1 MITSN
6 IDSKVEYAIT
16 NNIDKSDIN
25 HEAFVYNAKIYNK
38 HIKFVLGTPRFDF
51 LSNNIMYFNI
61 YLANNGSVI
70 SKIGIYET
78 TNTDYA
84 SLLDANGDV
93 DLNKMSE
100 PIIFS
105 FAKPL
110 IMNNYELIDK
120 FETMSNASD
129 FNSTDDGSNISDVES
144 ISGDDDDDDD
154 DDDTD
159 DDDASKKPQ
168 KLVSASYDLMEV
180 NSQTKEESDYEIN
193 KYEEDPSH
201 KWINKYLRSNKYEI
215 LDNEGGGDCFFAV
228 LRDAL
233 KSVKIDTSVKSI
245 REKLAS
251 EVDEEIL
258 ATYKE
263 FFRLFYN
270 NMKSIQTQLKEHKKK
285 HYTLKKMITATA
297 DGPDKMKMI
306 SDVKSNFDNMSSL
319 SDQNKELEELTREFE
334 FMKDVETIDDLKKVI
349 MEVGGKYWA
358 DNWAVVTL
366 ERLYKVKFIVLSQD
380 HFLNGEKELVLQCSE
395 ADKKLQAQGIFEPS
409 YYIMTDYIKGVH
421 YKLITYDKNIKR
433 GALTFNELPYRI
445 KELVLEK
452 CMERGAGL
460 YVLIPDFKTFANT
473 NGVQTSTIS
482 KTSSYDS
489 LVNTKTPKSQDYS
502 DSIIIQIYSKSK
514 HEKVGEGSGESIK
527 PELKTSKNVLEL
539 NNKKKYPDWRRKID
553 NDYLVPNLVIDGN
566 NWASVKHYMLG
577 YRFKEL
583 VDLYSKFMKNG
594 DVGTNSDDALKLYN
608 SNIVK
613 KSVKSVILNDEEFK
627 KIESSLLEKAL
638 YSKFTQNDE
647 LREILLLT
655 GDALIN
661 VFKQTKGASPAL
673 ELMKVRKLISK

>member
-6 IDSKVEYAIT
+6 IDSKVEYAII
-16 NNIDKSDIN
+16 NNIDKSDLN
-25 HEAFVYNAKIYNK
+25 HEAYVYNAKIYNK

-61 YLANNGSVI
+61 YLANNGSVV

-78 TNTDYA
+78 NNTDYA
-84 SLLDANGDV
+84 SLLDSNGDV

-110 IMNNYELIDK
+110 IMNNYELVDK

-144 ISGDDDDDDD
+144 INTSDDE
-154 DDDTD
+154 TD
-159 DDDASKKPQ
+159 DIGAINEKPL
-168 KLVSASYDLMEV
+168 KLISESYDLMEL
-180 NSQTKEESDYEIN
+180 NSQTKEESDYEIS
-193 KYEEDPSH
+193 KYEEDPTH
-201 KWINKYLRSNKYEI
+201 KWINNYLRSNKYDI

-233 KSVKIDTSVKSI
+233 RSIKIDTTVKSI
-245 REKLAS
+245 REKLAN
-251 EVDEEIL
+251 EVTEEIL

-263 FFRLFYN
+263 FFELFYN
-270 NMKSIQTQLKEHKKK
+270 SMKTTQTQLKEHKKK
-285 HYTLKKMITATA
+285 HLTLKKMITATS
-297 DGPDKMKMI
+297 DGPDKIKMI
-306 SDVKSNFDNMSSL
+306 SDVKSNFDKLSSI

-334 FMKDVETIDDLKKVI
+334 FMKDVVTVDDLKKI
-349 MEVGGKYWA
+349 ISEVGGKYWA
-358 DNWAVVTL
+358 DNWALVTL

-395 ADKKLQAQGIFEPS
+395 GDKKLLEQGIFEPS
-409 YYIMTDYIKGVH
+409 YYIMTDYIKGTH
-421 YKLITYDKNIKR
+421 YKLITYDKNTKR
-433 GALTFNELPYRI
+433 GALTFNELPYKI

-452 CMERGAGL
+452 CMEKGAGL
-460 YVLIPDFKTFANT
+460 YVLIPDFKAFANT

-482 KTSSYDS
+482 KTSKYDS
-489 LVNTKTPKSQDYS
+489 LVNTKTPKSQDYN

-539 NNKKKYPDWRRKID
+539 NNKKKYPEWRKKLD
-553 NDYLVPNLVIDGN
+553 NDFLVSNLVIDGN
-566 NWASVKHYMLG
+566 NWSSVKHYMLG
-577 YRFKEL
+577 SRFKEL
-583 VDLYSKFMKNG
+583 VDLYGKFMKNG
-594 DVGTNSDDALKLYN
+594 DVGANTEEALKLYN

-613 KSVKSVILNDEEFK
+613 KSVKTVILNDDEFK

-655 GDALIN
+655 GEALIN
-661 VFKQTKGASPAL
+661 VFKQTKGAIQAL
-673 ELMKVRKLISK
+673 ELMKVRKLINK

>member
-6 IDSKVEYAIT
+6 IDSKVEYAII
-16 NNIDKSDIN
+16 NNIDKSDLN
-25 HEAFVYNAKIYNK
+25 HEAYVYNAKIYNK

-61 YLANNGSVI
+61 YLANNGSVV

-78 TNTDYA
+78 NNTDYA
-84 SLLDANGDV
+84 SLLDSNGDV

-110 IMNNYELIDK
+110 IMNNYELVDK

-144 ISGDDDDDDD
+144 INTSDDE
-154 DDDTD
+154 TD
-159 DDDASKKPQ
+159 DIGAINEKPL
-168 KLVSASYDLMEV
+168 KLISESYDLMEL
-180 NSQTKEESDYEIN
+180 NSQTKEESDYEIS
-193 KYEEDPSH
+193 KYEEDPTH
-201 KWINKYLRSNKYEI
+201 KWINNYLRSNKYDI

-233 KSVKIDTSVKSI
+233 RSIKIDTTVKSI
-245 REKLAS
+245 REKLAN
-251 EVDEEIL
+251 EVTEEIL

-263 FFRLFYN
+263 FFELFYN
-270 NMKSIQTQLKEHKKK
+270 SMKTTQTQLKEHKKK
-285 HYTLKKMITATA
+285 HLTLKKMITATS
-297 DGPDKMKMI
+297 DGPDKIKMI
-306 SDVKSNFDNMSSL
+306 SDVKSNFDKLSSI

-334 FMKDVETIDDLKKVI
+334 FMKDVVTVDDLKKI
-349 MEVGGKYWA
+349 ISEVGGKYWA
-358 DNWAVVTL
+358 DNWALVTL

-395 ADKKLQAQGIFEPS
+395 GDKKLLEQGIFEPS
-409 YYIMTDYIKGVH
+409 YYIMTDYIKGTH
-421 YKLITYDKNIKR
+421 YKLITYDKNTKR

-452 CMERGAGL
+452 CMEKGAGL
-460 YVLIPDFKTFANT
+460 YVLIPDFKAFANT

-482 KTSSYDS
+482 KTSKYDS
-489 LVNTKTPKSQDYS
+489 LVNTKTPKSQDYN

-539 NNKKKYPDWRRKID
+539 NNKKKYPEWRKKLD
-553 NDYLVPNLVIDGN
+553 NDFLVSNLVIDGN
-566 NWASVKHYMLG
+566 NWSSVKHYMLG
-577 YRFKEL
+577 SRFKEL
-583 VDLYSKFMKNG
+583 VDLYGKFMKNG
-594 DVGTNSDDALKLYN
+594 DVGANTEEALKLYN

-613 KSVKSVILNDEEFK
+613 KSVKTVILNDDEFK

-655 GDALIN
+655 GEALIN
-661 VFKQTKGASPAL
+661 VFKQTKGAIQAL
-673 ELMKVRKLISK
+673 ELMKVRKLINK

>member
-1 MITSN
+1 
-6 IDSKVEYAIT
+6 
-16 NNIDKSDIN
+16 
-25 HEAFVYNAKIYNK
+25 
-38 HIKFVLGTPRFDF
+38 
-51 LSNNIMYFNI
+51 MYFNI

-129 FNSTDDGSNISDVES
+129 FNSTDDGSNVSDVES
-144 ISGDDDDDDD
+144 ISGDDDDYDDDD
-154 DDDTD
+154 DDDT
-159 DDDASKKPQ
+159 SKKPQ

-180 NSQTKEESDYEIN
+180 NSQTKEESDYEMS

-233 KSVKIDTSVKSI
+233 RSVKIETSVKSI

-263 FFRLFYN
+263 FFGLFYN

-285 HYTLKKMITATA
+285 HYTLKKMITATP
-297 DGPDKMKMI
+297 DGPDKIKMI
-306 SDVKSNFDNMSSL
+306 SDAKSNFDNMSSL

-334 FMKDVETIDDLKKVI
+334 FMKDVETIEDLKKVI

-482 KTSSYDS
+482 KTSNYDS

-577 YRFKEL
+577 SRFKEL
-583 VDLYSKFMKNG
+583 VDLHSKFMKNG
-594 DVGTNSDDALKLYN
+594 DVGTNSEDALKLYN

-613 KSVKSVILNDEEFK
+613 KSVKNVILNDEEFK

-661 VFKQTKGASPAL
+661 VFKQTKGTSPAL
-673 ELMKVRKLISK
+673 ELMKVRKLIGK

>member
-51 LSNNIMYFNI
+51 LTNNIMYFNI

-84 SLLDANGDV
+84 SLLDSNGDV

-154 DDDTD
+154 DDADAD
-159 DDDASKKPQ
+159 ADASKKPL

-233 KSVKIDTSVKSI
+233 RSVKIETSVKSI

-263 FFRLFYN
+263 FFGLFYN

-285 HYTLKKMITATA
+285 HYTLKKMITATG

-306 SDVKSNFDNMSSL
+306 SDVKSNFDNMSSI
-319 SDQNKELEELTREFE
+319 SDQNKELEELTREFD
-334 FMKDVETIDDLKKVI
+334 FMKDVETIDDLKKII

-482 KTSSYDS
+482 KTSKYDS

-527 PELKTSKNVLEL
+527 PELKTLKNVLEL
-539 NNKKKYPDWRRKID
+539 NNKKKYPEWRRKID

-577 YRFKEL
+577 SRFKEL

-627 KIESSLLEKAL
+627 KIESGLLEKAQ

-661 VFKQTKGASPAL
+661 GFKQTKGASPAL
-673 ELMKVRKLISK
+673 ELMKVRKLIGK

>member
-16 NNIDKSDIN
+16 NNIDKSDLN

-129 FNSTDDGSNISDVES
+129 FNSTDDGSNVSDVES
-144 ISGDDDDDDD
+144 ISGDDDDYDDDD
-154 DDDTD
+154 DDDT
-159 DDDASKKPQ
+159 SKKPQ

-180 NSQTKEESDYEIN
+180 NSQTKEESDYEMS

-233 KSVKIDTSVKSI
+233 RSVKIETSVKSI

-263 FFRLFYN
+263 FFGLFYN

-285 HYTLKKMITATA
+285 HYTLKKMITATP
-297 DGPDKMKMI
+297 DGPDKIKMI
-306 SDVKSNFDNMSSL
+306 SDAKSNFDNMSSL

-334 FMKDVETIDDLKKVI
+334 FMKDVETIEDLKKVI

-577 YRFKEL
+577 SRFKEL
-583 VDLYSKFMKNG
+583 VDLHSKFMKNG
-594 DVGTNSDDALKLYN
+594 DVGTNSEDALKLYN

-613 KSVKSVILNDEEFK
+613 KSVKNVILNDEEFK

-661 VFKQTKGASPAL
+661 VFKQTKGTSPAL
-673 ELMKVRKLISK
+673 ELMKVRKLIGK

>member
-16 NNIDKSDIN
+16 NNIDKSDLN

-129 FNSTDDGSNISDVES
+129 FNSTDDGSNVSDVES
-144 ISGDDDDDDD
+144 ISGDDDDTDDD
-154 DDDTD
+154 DDDD
-159 DDDASKKPQ
+159 ISKKPQ

-180 NSQTKEESDYEIN
+180 NSQTKEESDYEMS

-233 KSVKIDTSVKSI
+233 RSVKIETSVKSI
-245 REKLAS
+245 REKLAN

-263 FFRLFYN
+263 FFGLFYN

-285 HYTLKKMITATA
+285 HYTLKKMITATP
-297 DGPDKMKMI
+297 DGPDKIKMI
-306 SDVKSNFDNMSSL
+306 SDAKSNFDNMSL
-319 SDQNKELEELTREFE
+319 ISDQNKELEELTREFE
-334 FMKDVETIDDLKKVI
+334 FMKDVETIEDLKKVI

-482 KTSSYDS
+482 KTSGYDS

-577 YRFKEL
+577 SRFKEL
-583 VDLYSKFMKNG
+583 VDLHSKFMKNG
-594 DVGTNSDDALKLYN
+594 DVGTNSEDALKLYN

-613 KSVKSVILNDEEFK
+613 KSVKNVILNDEEFK

-673 ELMKVRKLISK
+673 ELMKVRKLIGK

>member
-6 IDSKVEYAIT
+6 IDSKVEYAII
-16 NNIDKSDIN
+16 NNIDKSDLN
-25 HEAFVYNAKIYNK
+25 HEAYVYNAKIYNK

-78 TNTDYA
+78 NNTDYA
-84 SLLDANGDV
+84 ALLDSNGDI

-100 PIIFS
+100 PIIFP

-129 FNSTDDGSNISDVES
+129 FNSSEDGSSVNES
-144 ISGDDDDDDD
+144 TNVSEDEDDDDDYEE
-154 DDDTD
+154 
-159 DDDASKKPQ
+159 KPQ
-168 KLVSASYDLMEV
+168 KLATQSYDLMEL
-180 NSQTKEESDYEIN
+180 NSQSKEESDYEISN
-193 KYEEDPSH
+193 YEEDPSH

-233 KSVKIDTSVKSI
+233 KSVKIETSVKSI
-245 REKLAS
+245 REKLAN
-251 EVDEEIL
+251 EVTEEIV

-263 FFRLFYN
+263 FFDLFYN
-270 NMKSIQTQLKEHKKK
+270 SMKKTQTQLQEHKKK
-285 HYTLKKMITATA
+285 HLTLKKMITATS

-306 SDVKSNFDNMSSL
+306 SDVKSNFDKMSNV
-319 SDQNKELEELTREFE
+319 SDQNNELEELTKEFY
-334 FMKDVETIDDLKKVI
+334 FMKDVVTVDDLKKTVS
-349 MEVGGKYWA
+349 EVGGKYWA
-358 DNWAVVTL
+358 DNWALVTL

-395 ADKKLQAQGIFEPS
+395 GDKKLLEQGIFEPS
-409 YYIMTDYIKGVH
+409 YYIMTDYIKGIH
-421 YKLITYDKNIKR
+421 YKLITYDKNTKR
-433 GALTFNELPYRI
+433 GALTFSELPYRI

-452 CMERGAGL
+452 CMEKGAGL
-460 YVLIPDFKTFANT
+460 YVLIPDFKAFANT
-473 NGVQTSTIS
+473 NGVQTSTITNTS
-482 KTSSYDS
+482 KYDS
-489 LVNTKTPKSQDYS
+489 LVSTKTPKSQDYD
-502 DSIIIQIYSKSK
+502 DSIIIQIYNKSK

-527 PELKTSKNVLEL
+527 PELKTSKNILDL
-539 NNKKKYPDWRRKID
+539 NNKKKYPEWRKKID

-566 NWASVKHYMLG
+566 NWSSVKHYMLG
-577 YRFKEL
+577 SRFKEL
-583 VDLYSKFMKNG
+583 VDLYGKFMKNG
-594 DVGTNSDDALKLYN
+594 DVGANNEDALKLYN

-613 KSVKSVILNDEEFK
+613 KSVKAVILNDEEFK
-627 KIESSLLEKAL
+627 KTESGLLEKAL
-638 YSKFTQNDE
+638 YAKFTQNDE

-655 GDALIN
+655 NNALIN
-661 VFKQTKGASPAL
+661 IFKQSKGVSPAT
-673 ELMKVRKLISK
+673 ELMRVRKLINK

>member
-16 NNIDKSDIN
+16 NNIDKSDLN

-51 LSNNIMYFNI
+51 LSNNIMFFNI
-61 YLANNGSVI
+61 YLANNGSVV

-78 TNTDYA
+78 NNTDYT
-84 SLLDANGDV
+84 SLLDSNGDV

-129 FNSTDDGSNISDVES
+129 FNSSDNDSTTDGATDI
-144 ISGDDDDDDD
+144 
-154 DDDTD
+154 DTD
-159 DDDASKKPQ
+159 TDTSIDEDETDEEKPQ
-168 KLVSASYDLMEV
+168 KLMSSSYDLMEV
-180 NSQTKEESDYEIN
+180 NSQTKEESDYEIT
-193 KYEEDPSH
+193 KYQEDPSQ
-201 KWINKYLRSNKYEI
+201 KWINNYLRSNKYEI
-215 LDNEGGGDCFFAV
+215 VDNEGGGDCFFAV

-233 KSVKIDTSVKSI
+233 RTVKIDTTVKSI
-245 REKLAS
+245 REKLAN

-263 FFRLFYN
+263 FFGLFYN
-270 NMKSIQTQLKEHKKK
+270 SMKTTETQLKEHKKK
-285 HYTLKKMITATA
+285 HYTLKKMISATS

-306 SDVKSNFDNMSSL
+306 SDVKSNFDKMSSI

-358 DNWAVVTL
+358 DNWALVTL

-380 HFLNGEKELVLQCSE
+380 NFLNGEKELVLQCSE

-452 CMERGAGL
+452 CMEKGAGL
-460 YVLIPDFKTFANT
+460 YVLIPDFKAFANI

-482 KTSSYDS
+482 KTSVYDS
-489 LVNTKTPKSQDYS
+489 LVTTKTPKSQDYS

-514 HEKVGEGSGESIK
+514 HEKVGEGSGEFIK

-539 NNKKKYPDWRRKID
+539 NNKKKYPEWRKKID

-566 NWASVKHYMLG
+566 NWASVKHYILG
-577 YRFKEL
+577 SRFKEL

-594 DVGTNSDDALKLYN
+594 EAGTNSEDALKLYN

-613 KSVKSVILNDEEFK
+613 KSVKSAILNDEEFK
-627 KIESSLLEKAL
+627 KLESSLLEKAL

-661 VFKQTKGASPAL
+661 VFKQSKGVSPAL
-673 ELMKVRKLISK
+673 ELMRVRKLIGK

>member
-6 IDSKVEYAIT
+6 IDSKVEYAII
-16 NNIDKSDIN
+16 NNIDKSDLN

-51 LSNNIMYFNI
+51 LSNNIIYFNI
-61 YLANNGSVI
+61 YLANNGSVV

-78 TNTDYA
+78 NNSDYT

-120 FETMSNASD
+120 FETMSNTSD
-129 FNSTDDGSNISDVES
+129 FNSTDDGDDGSNISDVQS
-144 ISGDDDDDDD
+144 ISGDDNDDDDD
-154 DDDTD
+154 DE
-159 DDDASKKPQ
+159 KPQ
-168 KLVSASYDLMEV
+168 KLSTTSYDLMEL
-180 NSQTKEESDYEIN
+180 NSQTKEESDYEMS
-193 KYEEDPSH
+193 KYEEDPSQ
-201 KWINKYLRSNKYEI
+201 KWINNYLRSNKYEI
-215 LDNEGGGDCFFAV
+215 IDNEGGGDCFFAV

-233 KSVKIDTSVKSI
+233 RSVKIDTSVKSI
-245 REKLAS
+245 REKLAN

-263 FFRLFYN
+263 FFGLFYN
-270 NMKSIQTQLKEHKKK
+270 NMKTSETKLKEHKKK
-285 HYTLKKMITATA
+285 HYTLKKMITASS
-297 DGPDKMKMI
+297 DGPDKIKMI
-306 SDVKSNFDNMSSL
+306 SDAKSNFDSMSSI

-358 DNWAVVTL
+358 DNWAPVTL

-380 HFLNGEKELVLQCSE
+380 HFLSGEKELVLQCSE
-395 ADKKLQAQGIFEPS
+395 ADKKLQVQGIFEPS

-452 CMERGAGL
+452 CMEKGAGL
-460 YVLIPDFKTFANT
+460 YVLIPDFKAFANT

-482 KTSSYDS
+482 KTSKYDS

-539 NNKKKYPDWRRKID
+539 NNKKKYPEWRKKLD

-566 NWASVKHYMLG
+566 NWASVKHYMFG
-577 YRFKEL
+577 SRFKEL

-594 DVGTNSDDALKLYN
+594 EVGTNSEDALKLYN

-627 KIESSLLEKAL
+627 KIESGLLEKAL

-661 VFKQTKGASPAL
+661 AFKQTKGASPAL

>member
-1 MITSN
+1 
-6 IDSKVEYAIT
+6 
-16 NNIDKSDIN
+16 
-25 HEAFVYNAKIYNK
+25 
-38 HIKFVLGTPRFDF
+38 
-51 LSNNIMYFNI
+51 
-61 YLANNGSVI
+61 
-70 SKIGIYET
+70 
-78 TNTDYA
+78 
-84 SLLDANGDV
+84 
-93 DLNKMSE
+93 
-100 PIIFS
+100 
-105 FAKPL
+105 
-110 IMNNYELIDK
+110 
-120 FETMSNASD
+120 MSNASD
-129 FNSTDDGSNISDVES
+129 FNSTDDGSNVSDVES
-144 ISGDDDDDDD
+144 ISGDDDDYDDDD
-154 DDDTD
+154 DDDT
-159 DDDASKKPQ
+159 SKKPQ

-180 NSQTKEESDYEIN
+180 NSQTKEESDYEMS

-233 KSVKIDTSVKSI
+233 RSVKIETSVKSI

-263 FFRLFYN
+263 FFGLFYN

-285 HYTLKKMITATA
+285 HYTLKKMITATP
-297 DGPDKMKMI
+297 DGPDKIKMI
-306 SDVKSNFDNMSSL
+306 SDAKSNFDNMSSL

-334 FMKDVETIDDLKKVI
+334 FMKDVETIEDLKKVI

-482 KTSSYDS
+482 KTSNYDS

-577 YRFKEL
+577 SRFKEL
-583 VDLYSKFMKNG
+583 VDLHSKFMKNG
-594 DVGTNSDDALKLYN
+594 DVGTNSEDALKLYN

-613 KSVKSVILNDEEFK
+613 KSVKNVILNDEEFK

-661 VFKQTKGASPAL
+661 VFKQTKGTSPAL
-673 ELMKVRKLISK
+673 ELMKVRKLIGK

>member
-154 DDDTD
+154 DDEDNNN
-159 DDDASKKPQ
+159 DASKKPQ

-233 KSVKIDTSVKSI
+233 KSVKIETSVKSI

-263 FFRLFYN
+263 FFGLFYN

-306 SDVKSNFDNMSSL
+306 SDVKSNFDNMSL
-319 SDQNKELEELTREFE
+319 ISDQNKELEELTREFE
-334 FMKDVETIDDLKKVI
+334 FMKDVETIEDLKKVI

-514 HEKVGEGSGESIK
+514 HEKVGEGSGEFIK

-577 YRFKEL
+577 SRFKEL

-647 LREILLLT
+647 VREILLLT

-673 ELMKVRKLISK
+673 ELMKVRKLIGK

>member
-16 NNIDKSDIN
+16 NNIDKSDLN

-129 FNSTDDGSNISDVES
+129 FNSTDDGSNVSDVES
-144 ISGDDDDDDD
+144 ISGDDDDYDDDD
-154 DDDTD
+154 DDDT
-159 DDDASKKPQ
+159 SKKPQ

-180 NSQTKEESDYEIN
+180 NSQTKEESDYEMS

-233 KSVKIDTSVKSI
+233 RSVKIETSVKSI

-263 FFRLFYN
+263 FFGLFYN

-285 HYTLKKMITATA
+285 HYTLKKMITATP
-297 DGPDKMKMI
+297 DGPDKIKMI
-306 SDVKSNFDNMSSL
+306 SDAKSNFDNMSSL

-334 FMKDVETIDDLKKVI
+334 FMKDVETIEDLKKVI

-482 KTSSYDS
+482 KTSNYDS

-577 YRFKEL
+577 SRFKEL
-583 VDLYSKFMKNG
+583 VDLHSKFMKNG
-594 DVGTNSDDALKLYN
+594 DVGTNSEDALKLYN

-613 KSVKSVILNDEEFK
+613 KSVKNVILNDEEFK

-661 VFKQTKGASPAL
+661 VFKQTKGTSPAL
-673 ELMKVRKLISK
+673 ELMKVRKLIGK

>member
-6 IDSKVEYAIT
+6 IDSKVEYAII
-16 NNIDKSDIN
+16 NNIDKSDLN
-25 HEAFVYNAKIYNK
+25 HEAYVYNAKIYNK

-61 YLANNGSVI
+61 YLANNGSVV

-78 TNTDYA
+78 NNTDYA
-84 SLLDANGDV
+84 SLLDSNGDV

-110 IMNNYELIDK
+110 IMNNYELVDK

-144 ISGDDDDDDD
+144 INTSDDE
-154 DDDTD
+154 TD
-159 DDDASKKPQ
+159 DIGAINEKPL
-168 KLVSASYDLMEV
+168 KLISESYDLMEL
-180 NSQTKEESDYEIN
+180 NSQTKEESDYEIS
-193 KYEEDPSH
+193 KYEEDPTH
-201 KWINKYLRSNKYEI
+201 KWINNYLRSNKYDI

-233 KSVKIDTSVKSI
+233 RSIKIDTTVKSI
-245 REKLAS
+245 REKLAN
-251 EVDEEIL
+251 EVTEEIL

-263 FFRLFYN
+263 FFELFYN
-270 NMKSIQTQLKEHKKK
+270 SMKTTQTQLKEHKKK
-285 HYTLKKMITATA
+285 HLTLKKMITATS

-306 SDVKSNFDNMSSL
+306 SDVKSNFDKMSYVST
-319 SDQNKELEELTREFE
+319 QNNELEELTKEFD
-334 FMKDVETIDDLKKVI
+334 FMKDVVTLDDLKKTI
-349 MEVGGKYWA
+349 SEVGGKYWA
-358 DNWAVVTL
+358 DNWALVTL

-395 ADKKLQAQGIFEPS
+395 GDKKLLEQGIFEPS
-409 YYIMTDYIKGVH
+409 YYIMTDYIKGTH
-421 YKLITYDKNIKR
+421 YKLITYDKNTKR

-452 CMERGAGL
+452 CMEKGAGL
-460 YVLIPDFKTFANT
+460 YVLIPDFKAFANT

-482 KTSSYDS
+482 KTSKYDS
-489 LVNTKTPKSQDYS
+489 LVNTKTPKSQDYN

-539 NNKKKYPDWRRKID
+539 NNKKKYPEWRKKLD
-553 NDYLVPNLVIDGN
+553 NDFLVSNLVIDGN
-566 NWASVKHYMLG
+566 NWSSVKHYMLG
-577 YRFKEL
+577 SRFKEL
-583 VDLYSKFMKNG
+583 VDLYGKFMKNG
-594 DVGTNSDDALKLYN
+594 DVGANTEEALKLYN

-613 KSVKSVILNDEEFK
+613 KSVKTVILNDDEFK

-655 GDALIN
+655 GEALIN
-661 VFKQTKGASPAL
+661 VFKQTKGAIQAL
-673 ELMKVRKLISK
+673 ELMKVRKLINK

>member
-6 IDSKVEYAIT
+6 IDSKVEYAII
-16 NNIDKSDIN
+16 NNIDKSDLN
-25 HEAFVYNAKIYNK
+25 HEAYVYNAKIYNK

-61 YLANNGSVI
+61 YLANNGSVV

-78 TNTDYA
+78 NNTDYA
-84 SLLDANGDV
+84 SLLDSNGDV

-110 IMNNYELIDK
+110 IMNNYELVDK

-144 ISGDDDDDDD
+144 INTSDDE
-154 DDDTD
+154 TD
-159 DDDASKKPQ
+159 DIGAINEKPL
-168 KLVSASYDLMEV
+168 KLISESYDLMEL
-180 NSQTKEESDYEIN
+180 NSQTKEESDYEIS
-193 KYEEDPSH
+193 KYEEDPTH
-201 KWINKYLRSNKYEI
+201 KWINNYLRSNKYDI

-233 KSVKIDTSVKSI
+233 RSIKIDTTVKSI
-245 REKLAS
+245 REKLAN
-251 EVDEEIL
+251 EVTEEIL

-263 FFRLFYN
+263 FFELFYN
-270 NMKSIQTQLKEHKKK
+270 SMKTTQTQLKEHKKK
-285 HYTLKKMITATA
+285 HLTLKKMITATS

-306 SDVKSNFDNMSSL
+306 SDVKSNFDKMSYVST
-319 SDQNKELEELTREFE
+319 QNNELEELTKEFD
-334 FMKDVETIDDLKKVI
+334 FMKDVVTLDDLKKTI
-349 MEVGGKYWA
+349 SEVGGKYWA
-358 DNWAVVTL
+358 DNWALVTL

-395 ADKKLQAQGIFEPS
+395 GDKKLLEQGIFEPS
-409 YYIMTDYIKGVH
+409 YYIMTDYIKGTH
-421 YKLITYDKNIKR
+421 YKLITYDKNTKR
-433 GALTFNELPYRI
+433 GALTFNELPYKI

-452 CMERGAGL
+452 CMEKGAGL
-460 YVLIPDFKTFANT
+460 YVLIPDFKAFANT

-482 KTSSYDS
+482 KTSKYDS
-489 LVNTKTPKSQDYS
+489 LVSTKTPKSQDYD

-539 NNKKKYPDWRRKID
+539 NNKKKYPEWRKKID
-553 NDYLVPNLVIDGN
+553 NDYLIPNLVIDGN
-566 NWASVKHYMLG
+566 NWSSVKHYMLG
-577 YRFKEL
+577 SRFKEL
-583 VDLYSKFMKNG
+583 VDLYGKFMKNG
-594 DVGTNSDDALKLYN
+594 DVGANTEEALKLYN

-613 KSVKSVILNDEEFK
+613 KSVKTVILNDDEFK

-655 GDALIN
+655 GEALIN
-661 VFKQTKGASPAL
+661 VFKQTKGAIQAL
-673 ELMKVRKLISK
+673 ELMKVRKLINK

>member
-6 IDSKVEYAIT
+6 IDSKVEYAII
-16 NNIDKSDIN
+16 NNIDKSDLN
-25 HEAFVYNAKIYNK
+25 HEAYVYNAKIYNK

-78 TNTDYA
+78 NNTDYA
-84 SLLDANGDV
+84 ALLDSNGDI

-100 PIIFS
+100 PIIFP

-129 FNSTDDGSNISDVES
+129 FNSSDDGSSVNES
-144 ISGDDDDDDD
+144 TNVSEDEDDDDDYEE
-154 DDDTD
+154 
-159 DDDASKKPQ
+159 KPQ
-168 KLVSASYDLMEV
+168 KLATQSYDLMEL
-180 NSQTKEESDYEIN
+180 NSQSKEESDYEISN
-193 KYEEDPSH
+193 YEEDPSH

-233 KSVKIDTSVKSI
+233 KSVKIETSVKSI
-245 REKLAS
+245 REKLAN
-251 EVDEEIL
+251 EVTEEIV

-263 FFRLFYN
+263 FFDLFYN
-270 NMKSIQTQLKEHKKK
+270 SMKKTQMQLQEHKKK
-285 HYTLKKMITATA
+285 HLTLKKMITATS

-306 SDVKSNFDNMSSL
+306 SDVKSNFDKMSNV
-319 SDQNKELEELTREFE
+319 SDQNNELEELTKEFY
-334 FMKDVETIDDLKKVI
+334 FMKDVVTVDDLKKTVS
-349 MEVGGKYWA
+349 EVGGKYWA
-358 DNWAVVTL
+358 DNWALVTL

-395 ADKKLQAQGIFEPS
+395 GDKKLLEQGIFEPS
-409 YYIMTDYIKGVH
+409 YYIMTDYIKGIH
-421 YKLITYDKNIKR
+421 YKLITYDKNTKR
-433 GALTFNELPYRI
+433 GALTFSELPYRI

-452 CMERGAGL
+452 CMEKGAGL
-460 YVLIPDFKTFANT
+460 YVLIPDFKAFANT
-473 NGVQTSTIS
+473 NGVQTSTITNTS
-482 KTSSYDS
+482 KYDS
-489 LVNTKTPKSQDYS
+489 LVSTKTPKSQDYD
-502 DSIIIQIYSKSK
+502 DSIIIQIYNKSK

-527 PELKTSKNVLEL
+527 PELKTSKNILDL
-539 NNKKKYPDWRRKID
+539 NNKKKYPEWRKKID

-566 NWASVKHYMLG
+566 NWSSVKHYMLG
-577 YRFKEL
+577 SRFKEL
-583 VDLYSKFMKNG
+583 VDLYGKFMKNG
-594 DVGTNSDDALKLYN
+594 DVGANNEDALKLYN

-613 KSVKSVILNDEEFK
+613 KSVKTVILNDEEFK
-627 KIESSLLEKAL
+627 KTESGLLEKAL
-638 YSKFTQNDE
+638 YAKFTQNDE

-655 GDALIN
+655 NNALIN
-661 VFKQTKGASPAL
+661 IFKQSKGVSPAT
-673 ELMKVRKLISK
+673 ELMRVRKLINK

>member
-6 IDSKVEYAIT
+6 IDSKVEYAII
-16 NNIDKSDIN
+16 NNIDKSDLN
-25 HEAFVYNAKIYNK
+25 HEAYVYNAKIYNK

-61 YLANNGSVI
+61 YLANNGSVV

-78 TNTDYA
+78 NNTDYA
-84 SLLDANGDV
+84 SLLDSNGDV

-110 IMNNYELIDK
+110 IMNNYELVDK

-144 ISGDDDDDDD
+144 INTSDDE
-154 DDDTD
+154 TD
-159 DDDASKKPQ
+159 DIGAVNEKPL
-168 KLVSASYDLMEV
+168 KLISESYDLMEL
-180 NSQTKEESDYEIN
+180 NSQTKEESDYEIS

-201 KWINKYLRSNKYEI
+201 TWINNYLRSNKYEI

-233 KSVKIDTSVKSI
+233 RSVKIDTTVKSI
-245 REKLAS
+245 REKLAN
-251 EVDEEIL
+251 EVTEEIL

-263 FFRLFYN
+263 FFELFYN
-270 NMKSIQTQLKEHKKK
+270 SMKTTQTQLKEHKKK
-285 HYTLKKMITATA
+285 HLTLKKMITATG
-297 DGPDKMKMI
+297 DGQDKIKMI
-306 SDVKSNFDNMSSL
+306 SDVKSNFDKLSSI

-334 FMKDVETIDDLKKVI
+334 FMKDVVTVDDLKKVI

-358 DNWAVVTL
+358 DNWALVTL

-433 GALTFNELPYRI
+433 GALSFNELPYRI

-452 CMERGAGL
+452 CMEKGAGL
-460 YVLIPDFKTFANT
+460 YVLIPDFKTFANI

-482 KTSSYDS
+482 KTSKYDS
-489 LVNTKTPKSQDYS
+489 LVTTKTPKSQDYN

-539 NNKKKYPDWRRKID
+539 NNKKKYPEWRKKLD
-553 NDYLVPNLVIDGN
+553 NDYLVSNLIIDGN
-566 NWASVKHYMLG
+566 NWVSVKHYMLG
-577 YRFKEL
+577 SRFKEL
-583 VDLYSKFMKNG
+583 VDLYGKFMKNG
-594 DVGTNSDDALKLYN
+594 EFGTNTEEALKLYN

-613 KSVKSVILNDEEFK
+613 KSVKTVILNDDEFK

-655 GDALIN
+655 GEALIN
-661 VFKQTKGASPAL
+661 VFKQTKGAIPAL
-673 ELMKVRKLISK
+673 ELMKVRKLINK

>member
-6 IDSKVEYAIT
+6 IDSKVEYAII
-16 NNIDKSDIN
+16 NNIDKSDLN
-25 HEAFVYNAKIYNK
+25 HEAYVYNAKIYKK
-38 HIKFVLGTPRFDF
+38 HIKFVLGTPRFEF

-61 YLANNGSVI
+61 YLANNGSVV

-78 TNTDYA
+78 NTTDYA
-84 SLLDANGDV
+84 SLLDSNGDV

-100 PIIFS
+100 PIIFP

-129 FNSTDDGSNISDVES
+129 FNNSDDGSSVNES
-144 ISGDDDDDDD
+144 TSVSDDDDDDD
-154 DDDTD
+154 DDDYEE
-159 DDDASKKPQ
+159 KPQ
-168 KLVSASYDLMEV
+168 KLTTQNYDLMEL
-180 NSQTKEESDYEIN
+180 NSQTKEESDYEITN
-193 KYEEDPSH
+193 YEEDPSH
-201 KWINKYLRSNKYEI
+201 KWINNYLRSNKYEI

-233 KSVKIDTSVKSI
+233 KSVKIETSVKSI
-245 REKLAS
+245 REKLAN
-251 EVDEEIL
+251 EVTEETL

-263 FFRLFYN
+263 FFELFYN
-270 NMKSIQTQLKEHKKK
+270 SMKKTQTQLQEHKKK
-285 HYTLKKMITATA
+285 HLTLKKMITATS

-306 SDVKSNFDNMSSL
+306 SDVKSNFDKMSYVST
-319 SDQNKELEELTREFE
+319 QNDELEELTKEFD
-334 FMKDVETIDDLKKVI
+334 FMKDVVTLDDLKKI
-349 MEVGGKYWA
+349 ISEVGGKYWA
-358 DNWAVVTL
+358 DNWALVTL

-395 ADKKLQAQGIFEPS
+395 GDKKLLEQGIFEPS
-409 YYIMTDYIKGVH
+409 YYIMTDYIKGTH
-421 YKLITYDKNIKR
+421 YKLITYDKNTKR

-452 CMERGAGL
+452 CMEKGAGL
-460 YVLIPDFKTFANT
+460 YVLIPDFKAFANT

-482 KTSSYDS
+482 KTSKYDS
-489 LVNTKTPKSQDYS
+489 LVSTKTPKSQDYD

-539 NNKKKYPDWRRKID
+539 NNKKKYPEWRKKID
-553 NDYLVPNLVIDGN
+553 NDYLVSNLVIDGN
-566 NWASVKHYMLG
+566 NWSSVKHYMLG
-577 YRFKEL
+577 SRFKEL
-583 VDLYSKFMKNG
+583 VDLYGKFMKNG
-594 DVGTNSDDALKLYN
+594 DVGANNEDALKLYN

-613 KSVKSVILNDEEFK
+613 KSVKAVILNDEEFK
-627 KIESSLLEKAL
+627 KTESGLLEKAL
-638 YSKFTQNDE
+638 YAKFTQNDE

-655 GDALIN
+655 NNALIN
-661 VFKQTKGASPAL
+661 IFKQSKGVSPAT
-673 ELMKVRKLISK
+673 ELMRVRKLINK